1 MSYSGVEKVDNILPP
16 YGGETGPLVVL
27 ARESVGFIDPAVYGV
42 VAYAK
47 KFGDLR
53 LTVEAIDGYIGKF
66 WYHFSTS

>member
-47 KFGDLR
+47 
-53 LTVEAIDGYIGKF
+53 
-66 WYHFSTS
+66 